1 MDPDFTPPPDP
12 AGEPN
17 LYAAPQAEV
26 HDPGRSP
33 HDPIAVR
40 EEHVLHE
47 ASIKSVGCLYLLAG
61 GLSLLY
67 VVALLFA
74 LSNPQQGSDDFLMVV
89 LPVTFVI
96 GGVYLAVGF
105 GLRSLSP
112 GVKIPAV
119 VLSALSILS
128 FPCGTMLGIYAIYL
142 VLSHK
147 GSVVFSDE
155 YKDVIAATPHVKA
168 RTPWYA
174 WVALL
179 AILGLLGLA
188 FLGSLISRPH

>member
-1 MDPDFTPPPDP
+1 MDPDFSPPRDP
-12 AGEPN
+12 ADEPN

-26 HDPGRSP
+26 HDPGRNP
-33 HDPIAVR
+33 MDPVSIR

-47 ASIKSVGCLYLLAG
+47 ASIKSVGCLYLLGG

-67 VVALLFA
+67 VAGLLFA
-74 LSNPQQGSDDFLMVV
+74 LTNSQGGSDDFLKVV
-89 LPVTFVI
+89 LPITFVI

-105 GLRSLSP
+105 GMRSLSP

-119 VLSALSILS
+119 ILSALAIFS
-128 FPCGTMLGIYAIYL
+128 FPCGTLLGIYAIYL

-179 AILGLLGLA
+179 AILGLIGLA
-188 FLGSLISRPH
+188 FLGSVISRPH